1 MAAAAP
7 DVPPA
12 RVVPFGDRAAVVGV
26 DGYLSAHALAERLQ
40 GLPGVA
46 EAVPGMRTVVVFT
59 DNPVSEPFLESL
71 GALVPRRGRATPE
84 GREVLLPVAFDGA
97 DLDEVTGVTGLDPR
111 EVVSM
116 VCSAPLTVA
125 FLGFAPGFPYLV
137 GLPDPISRVPRR
149 ASPRRAVPAGSV
161 AVGGGFA
168 GIYPSTSPG
177 GWQLI
182 GRTEVVLFDPME
194 PPYAALRPGD
204 RVRFTRVPS
213 PGGARPTSAAAQRD
227 RLVSQS
233 TRSVEVILPGSLSMV
248 QGAPRRGLAGLGVPS
263 GGPADRT
270 TMALANRLVGNPDQ
284 AGAIELAG
292 TGPTLRNRS
301 PGHFAVVG
309 AESGAVSWKVD
320 GRPMPADTV
329 VEVGYGQVI
338 GVSAPI
344 RGVRAYLAVSG
355 GFEPPEVLGSVSS
368 DLLSGLP
375 LGPLRTGDVLAV
387 GTPGRPR
394 GRVCHRSGQRGGAE
408 LRVTA
413 GPHRLGR
420 GVLEALCE
428 RSWVVTRDS
437 SRVGLRLDS
446 AGLPLPGGEVAS
458 MGMVAGAVQLPP
470 AGSPVVLGVDHG
482 SMGGY
487 PVAACVIDADL
498 DRLGQLAAGDSAT
511 LNLVDL
517 GEARRATEAR
527 RRWIEESVSG
537 WFPSVTA

>member
-1 MAAAAP
+1 M
-7 DVPPA
+7 
-12 RVVPFGDRAAVVGV
+12 RAVVV
-26 DGYLSAHALAERLQ
+26 LADQ
-40 GLPGVA
+40 
-46 EAVPGMRTVVVFT
+46 
-59 DNPVSEPFLESL
+59 PVSEPFLESL
-71 GALVPRRGRATPE
+71 GALVPQGRPATRA

-97 DLDEVTGVTGLDPR
+97 DLQEVAGATGLDPG
-111 EVVSM
+111 EMISM
-116 VCSAPLTVA
+116 LCSATLTVA

-137 GLPDPISRVPRR
+137 GLPDPIAGVARR

-182 GRTEVVLFDPME
+182 GRTEVVLFDPLE
-194 PPYAALRPGD
+194 PPYSTLRPGD
-204 RVRFTRVPS
+204 RVRFTRARSVVPPSTAPRRDPLAS
-213 PGGARPTSAAAQRD
+213 PSNRT
-227 RLVSQS
+227 
-233 TRSVEVILPGSLSMV
+233 VEVIRPGSVSLV
-248 QGAPRRGLAGLGVPS
+248 QGAPRRGLAALGVPS

-270 TMALANRLVGNPDQ
+270 TMALANRLVGNPRQ
-284 AGAIELAG
+284 AGTIELAG

-309 AESGAVSWKVD
+309 AESGAVSWTVD

-329 VEVGYGQVI
+329 VEVGRGQVI
-338 GVSAPI
+338 GISAPT

-375 LGPLRTGDVLAV
+375 PGPLRTGDVLAV

-394 GRVCHRSGQRGGAE
+394 GILCHRPAQPAGAD
-408 LRVTA
+408 LRVLA
-413 GPHRLGR
+413 GPHRLAG
-420 GVLEALCE
+420 GVLETLCE
-428 RSWVVTRDS
+428 RSWTVTSDS
-437 SRVGLRLDS
+437 SRVGLRLES
-446 AGLPLPGGEVAS
+446 AGPPLPGGEVAS

-470 AGSPVVLGVDHG
+470 DGSPVVLCVDHG

-487 PVAACVIDADL
+487 PVAACVIEADL
-498 DRLGQLAAGDSAT
+498 DRLGQLAAGDPAT
-511 LNLVDL
+511 LTLVDL
-517 GEARRATEAR
+517 DEARQAAEAR
-527 RRWIEESVSG
+527 LRWIEESVSG